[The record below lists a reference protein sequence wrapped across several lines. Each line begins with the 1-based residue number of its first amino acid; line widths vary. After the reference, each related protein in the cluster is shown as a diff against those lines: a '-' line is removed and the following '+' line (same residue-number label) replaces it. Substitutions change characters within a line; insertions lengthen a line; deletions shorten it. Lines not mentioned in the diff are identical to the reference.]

1 MRKIW
6 SLLKNHWLQDFSLPY
21 YLSIV
26 LFLAI
31 SLFINYYIGL
41 ENQII
46 DRPPYK
52 PIRIL
57 WYLLLYGTAYYSACF
72 LMIYFKKRK
81 DILRSKQFW
90 ILTATGILLF
100 SINSGFPFM
109 PYVLEQIDVDIEI
122 YRWLYSI
129 GSNTVG
135 FMIITI
141 PLVCIYY
148 STQSKGNLYGLYATN
163 FDFKPYFSILFV
175 ITPFIICASF
185 LPGFQNYYP
194 TYKANL
200 VSEMFLWPD
209 WMPILIYEFAY
220 GIDFFNVEFIFRGFM
235 VIGLAHLLGKDSI
248 MPMVAMYCFIHFGK
262 PVGEAISSIVG
273 GYILGVIAYYTRS
286 VWGGVIVHIGL
297 AWMMELFAFL
307 QKTY

>member
-31 SLFINYYIGL
+31 SLCINYYIGL

-57 WYLLLYGTAYYSACF
+57 WYLLLYGAAYYGACF

-81 DILRSKQFW
+81 DLLSSKQFW
-90 ILTATGILLF
+90 VLTATGILLF

-109 PYVLEQIDVDIEI
+109 PYMLKQLDVDINV

-135 FMIITI
+135 FVTITI

-148 STQSKGNLYGLYATN
+148 YNQSKGNLYGLYSTN
-163 FDFKPYFSILFV
+163 FDFKPYFLILLV
-175 ITPFIICASF
+175 IAPFIVCVSF
-185 LPGFQNYYP
+185 LPSFQNY
-194 TYKANL
+194 
-200 VSEMFLWPD
+200 FQ
-209 WMPILIYEFAY
+209 PI
-220 GIDFFNVEFIFRGFM
+220 
-235 VIGLAHLLGKDSI
+235 K
-248 MPMVAMYCFIHFGK
+248 PM
-262 PVGEAISSIVG
+262 
-273 GYILGVIAYYTRS
+273 
-286 VWGGVIVHIGL
+286 
-297 AWMMELFAFL
+297 
-307 QKTY
+307 